1 MAVRPL
7 SAAGKDHEAVSVTLP
22 DGVTAETVRNQLANI
37 LASESFSRS
46 DRSSRFLRFIVEH
59 VLDGR
64 TEPLKEYVIGVEVF
78 DKDESFDPR
87 VDAIVRVEAGRLR
100 TKIKEYYGE
109 EGRSHP
115 VRIELAKRGYV
126 PVFRYLPSEVG
137 DSRSTEPQ
145 RPVEASKR
153 LLQPSLE
160 KFRVPWFGLAAG
172 IVVLLLVV
180 GVYFWT
186 GSQPPKV
193 EPDAEGPQGAPLQ
206 PPKFSVAVLPLKNLS
221 RDSAEEY
228 FSDAMTDALI
238 TSLAK
243 INPMQVTSMT
253 SAMHFKG
260 ADEPISKIARELNV
274 GHIVEGS
281 VFRYEDRV
289 RITAQLI
296 DGRTDK
302 HVWAESYER
311 AATDILALQRDVSW
325 RIAGALA
332 GEMLRT
338 KSVEPTQP
346 STIEPAAYE
355 AYLKGRYFRNKL
367 SEDGFK
373 KGVAYFQRA
382 IDGQPDYAPAY
393 AGMASCYCLLGG
405 HGLELTA
412 PREGMPK
419 AKAAAQKALEIDSE
433 LAEPYG
439 VLGIIRT
446 KYDWDWDG
454 GEKAL
459 RRALELNPS
468 FAQGH
473 AWYSIH
479 LEAMGRHEEAI
490 LEAERARELD
500 PLSLGANVNLGWQL
514 YQAGRHREAV
524 EQYNKTL
531 ELDPSF
537 WGAHWA
543 LGVYFQSQGRFEEA
557 ITALKKA
564 VERKSGHTLA
574 LSTLAYTYAVSGN
587 RAEALKILE
596 GLKARSR
603 KTYVSPAHIATIYA
617 GLGEKDQAFEWLEK
631 AYTARS
637 RSLAWL
643 NVAQEWN
650 DLRSDPRFTALL
662 AKVGLAS

>member
-1 MAVRPL
+1 VAVHPL
-7 SAAGKDHEAVSVTLP
+7 SAAGKGHEAVTVTLP
-22 DGVTAETVRNQLANI
+22 DGVTAATVRNQLAKI

-59 VLDGR
+59 VLDGK

-78 DKDESFDPR
+78 DKEESFDPR

-100 TKIKEYYGE
+100 TRIKEYYGE

-160 KFRVPWFGLAAG
+160 KFRVPWFRLAAG

-193 EPDAEGPQGAPLQ
+193 APDAEGPQGAPLQ

-296 DGRTDK
+296 DGKTDK

-311 AATDILALQRDVSW
+311 AATDILALQRDVAW

-338 KSVEPTQP
+338 KSVEQTQP

-468 FAQGH
+468 FTQGH

-500 PLSLGANVNLGWQL
+500 PLSLGSNVNLGWQL
-514 YQAGRHREAV
+514 YQAGRHREAA
-524 EQYNKTL
+524 ERYNKTL

-543 LGVYFQSQGRFEEA
+543 LGVYFQSQGRYDEA
-557 ITALKKA
+557 ITALKMA

-596 GLKARSR
+596 GLKARSG

-631 AYTARS
+631 AYAARS

-650 DLRSDPRFTALL
+650 GLRSDPRFTALL